1 MNQNDDNYN
10 DFSERKLITDEQAND
25 LIKMFRPKGN
35 GSNSLDDEMN
45 HVSNNH
51 RSFNTHN
58 SDRQKT
64 LRGLSDNN
72 SISDKD
78 NTNRSA
84 ANGRFKK
91 YISADNPEIDVTHF
105 EHNISKIIIPE
116 QSYDEIDN
124 SLIKKKGRLMPVKA
138 VALILFILVFTWL
151 LPSGNIMNIATSPLS
166 KKDRYSFFTDASD
179 NLLSIAVDNIHKIP
193 RIYKLEMCDYLTPMP
208 DKTKFTKIEDDER
221 KNYDGSPIDYYKDET
236 IEVKCWN
243 EKTKYGIMTYA
254 EVWIAHPSQFR
265 RTFVDNV
272 ISKKHKDF
280 PENIFRKTNGILGM
294 SGDYCAFRPYGI
306 EIQYGNLIRDK
317 VGSHLTPKMDILVY
331 DINGNFSI
339 YESTKDFFKT
349 DVYRNNEIIHTLAF
363 GPMLIDDYK
372 VSSNKDKL
380 YKYQNGTPAKAYPR
394 AAICQFDY
402 DKHYLLCRLGLPGS
416 SLENFAKVIN
426 KKGVRIAYTLDGGQ
440 TGTIMFNKKL
450 VNKPAYTGTRE
461 MSDIIY
467 FATAV
472 PENNNE

>member
-236 IEVKCWN
+236 IEVK
-243 EKTKYGIMTYA
+243 
-254 EVWIAHPSQFR
+254 
-265 RTFVDNV
+265 
-272 ISKKHKDF
+272 
-280 PENIFRKTNGILGM
+280 
-294 SGDYCAFRPYGI
+294 
-306 EIQYGNLIRDK
+306 
-317 VGSHLTPKMDILVY
+317 
-331 DINGNFSI
+331 
-339 YESTKDFFKT
+339 
-349 DVYRNNEIIHTLAF
+349 
-363 GPMLIDDYK
+363 
-372 VSSNKDKL
+372 
-380 YKYQNGTPAKAYPR
+380 
-394 AAICQFDY
+394 
-402 DKHYLLCRLGLPGS
+402 
-416 SLENFAKVIN
+416 
-426 KKGVRIAYTLDGGQ
+426 
-440 TGTIMFNKKL
+440 
-450 VNKPAYTGTRE
+450 
-461 MSDIIY
+461 
-467 FATAV
+467 
-472 PENNNE
+472 